1 MSDTITSSPVA
12 ASAAI
17 SELVGVDT
25 SRVHQQ
31 SVVFSVTKGIAGME
45 KGRQVSNQLLQAVS
59 DFSQAVLI
67 QANKLPQLAAK
78 LEKRDLEEATR
89 WGNQS

>member
-12 ASAAI
+12 ASAAV

>member
-67 QANKLPQLAAK
+67 QANKFPQLAAK
-78 LEKRDLEEATR
+78 LEKRDLEEAKR